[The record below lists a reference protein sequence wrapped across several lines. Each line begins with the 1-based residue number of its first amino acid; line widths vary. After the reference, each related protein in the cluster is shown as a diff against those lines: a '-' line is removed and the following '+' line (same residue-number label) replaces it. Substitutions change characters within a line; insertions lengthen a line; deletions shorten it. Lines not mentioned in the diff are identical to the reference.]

1 MCYKCNTQRLSCF
14 FALNWD
20 VSTNQSQHSKCT
32 RWVGGKKPKRTQQ
45 FWEVD
50 KYGVSSA
57 IFYFAR
63 SSHSY
68 IVQCAQLETQYT
80 TVSKYL
86 ENLLFVPSY
95 LQDRYLGT
103 SSYAYF
109 MQWNVNA
116 VYTSN
121 NCVSLWLGMQCITP
135 KPRHKAGRANVNMLV
150 QVFTEAPPP
159 PPHIPKYRLI
169 L

>member
-1 MCYKCNTQRLSCF
+1 MSLQTKVKI
-14 FALNWD
+14 LNG
-20 VSTNQSQHSKCT
+20 
-32 RWVGGKKPKRTQQ
+32 RGGWVEKKTKRTQQ

-63 SSHSY
+63 SSYSY
-68 IVQCAQLETQYT
+68 IVQCAQIETQYT

-109 MQWNVNA
+109 MQ
-116 VYTSN
+116 
-121 NCVSLWLGMQCITP
+121 
-135 KPRHKAGRANVNMLV
+135 
-150 QVFTEAPPP
+150 
-159 PPHIPKYRLI
+159 
-169 L
+169 